1 MKINYKNREI
11 LSEENEEKN
20 KVDYYVESASLDLQ
34 AAILSTKKSVQD
46 TKAKLEE
53 LKSEYPLD
61 IQKIVDT
68 AGLIE
73 QYEDG
78 LRIAENLKK
87 ELGLW
92 LTV

>member
-20 KVDYYVESASLDLQ
+20 KVDYYVESASLELQ
-34 AAILSTKKSVQD
+34 AAILATKKSVQD

-68 AGLIE
+68 TDMLI
-73 QYEDG
+73 QYEEG
-78 LRIAENLKK
+78 LKIAENLKK